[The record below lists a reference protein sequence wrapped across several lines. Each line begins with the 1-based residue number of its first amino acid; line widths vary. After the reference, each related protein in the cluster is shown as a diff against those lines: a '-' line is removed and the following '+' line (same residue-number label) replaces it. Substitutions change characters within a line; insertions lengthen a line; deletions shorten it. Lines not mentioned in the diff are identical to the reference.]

1 MVLDIFAL
9 VVIALLIG
17 VVIWLV
23 VLLGNMPGDIARKRN
38 HPQSDA
44 ISALGWIG
52 LITMGLGWFIA
63 IVWAYYQPPRT
74 ADSDLLQRIEAL
86 ENQLPQR
93 VADDPGY
100 PPLIY
105 KKQFVPPVEM
115 LADPKDSS
123 QTEGPR

>member
-63 IVWAYYQPPRT
+63 MVWAYYKPETSTSAAQ
-74 ADSDLLQRIEAL
+74 DSDQGLK
-86 ENQLPQR
+86 QR
-93 VADDPGY
+93 VDE
-100 PPLIY
+100 L
-105 KKQFVPPVEM
+105 E
-115 LADPKDSS
+115 S
-123 QTEGPR
+123 QLRNLQAVGSES

>member
-38 HPQSDA
+38 HPQAEA

-63 IVWAYYQPPRT
+63 IVWAYYKPNA
-74 ADSDLLQRIEAL
+74 ADPLLEERVKDLESRIEEL
-86 ENQLPQR
+86 QVNGGE
-93 VADDPGY
+93 
-100 PPLIY
+100 
-105 KKQFVPPVEM
+105 
-115 LADPKDSS
+115 S
-123 QTEGPR
+123 